1 MKRWLTPA
9 GLPMLVVLAL
19 IARIIRDTDI
29 SGLESLAAFLFF
41 CALPASTAIFYG
53 YSVAKGGAQ

>member
-9 GLPMLVVLAL
+9 GLPMLVMLAL
-19 IARIIRDTDI
+19 VTHVIRGTDI

-53 YSVAKGGAQ
+53 WSVAKGGK